1 MRSDAEFRQRYLDFL
16 DDLLSHGYPQSG
28 TDDQASPAP
37 TKRIPRQERPPIP
50 TNEDYRTDFYTD
62 HHLLAHEVQ
71 THRHTFT
78 CFKGGRTSCRF
89 QYPHDIVQDSSL
101 DLETNSVHLR
111 VQHPLINWHNPH
123 LLVATRHNHDLK
135 SVQSGQSGSA
145 AASYITSYSTKSEE
159 TPANQISMINAVYE
173 RMATM
178 GSAKTEAQSFLTR
191 CVMQF
196 GRERQVHAQQAA
208 TYVRDLGDTEQSHP
222 TVAMMSGQLVATVI
236 ALYGSLRD
244 LNGASPDVGSTG
256 PPGAPDDDP
265 PAVSE
270 PEDLTAVQPG
280 RDTVDEPSCS
290 NLHADDDEEDD
301 GFDEGGMLPLNTK
314 GLAHQV
320 DDYLYRGETL
330 ASLTFYQFVQYVK
343 LDPPPKKRNKNHHD
357 LRASHPNFPKYIRR
371 YTPNRTHGIPRCI
384 ISRFPRSDGSE
395 GHGDEYCA
403 AMMAHFIPF
412 SDSVA
417 LKTRTETW
425 EAAFQ
430 RTTFSPRAKKTMANW
445 AALNECEDA
454 RDADQLMRR
463 RREANH
469 SAKIDQQVRA
479 AGTEPVDDSMADINV
494 EALLYSR
501 AEQSAETLKFVSV
514 LDSNGWFQTAGFS
527 QESISTAVAPVFTS
541 AVNRRL
547 WKKEQDL
554 LEAKARADL
563 TVPTASSGVLA
574 EQLAFDTPVS
584 AAPATDD
591 VLDLVNGL
599 PAHPTQRLHWR
610 DLPPHALL
618 DELVRERNLTP
629 SQRLAFC
636 IAGRRFFDV
645 MHGEHTTFHAVARL

>member
-1 MRSDAEFRQRYLDFL
+1 MIRARADIRAYVGQHGIFHLFLTMNPGPNHSPVFHIFYGDKSVRLDTRSPELPTCHNRGIRVADDPIAASDYFHFHVAAVFQYLLGWDLRKGQSILAGGLFGRLSAYYLVKEHSMRGQLHCHCLIWLEGGMNPSDLRSKMRSDAEFRQRYLDFL

-222 TVAMMSGQLVATVI
+222 TVAMMSGRLVATVI

-301 GFDEGGMLPLNTK
+301 GFDEGGMLPWIRLRRNATK
-314 GLAHQV
+314 TTTIYERHIP
-320 DDYLYRGETL
+320 
-330 ASLTFYQFVQYVK
+330 TFQSTFA
-343 LDPPPKKRNKNHHD
+343 DT
-357 LRASHPNFPKYIRR
+357 HP
-371 YTPNRTHGIPRCI
+371 
-384 ISRFPRSDGSE
+384 
-395 GHGDEYCA
+395 
-403 AMMAHFIPF
+403 
-412 SDSVA
+412 
-417 LKTRTETW
+417 
-425 EAAFQ
+425 
-430 RTTFSPRAKKTMANW
+430 
-445 AALNECEDA
+445 
-454 RDADQLMRR
+454 
-463 RREANH
+463 
-469 SAKIDQQVRA
+469 
-479 AGTEPVDDSMADINV
+479 
-494 EALLYSR
+494 
-501 AEQSAETLKFVSV
+501 
-514 LDSNGWFQTAGFS
+514 
-527 QESISTAVAPVFTS
+527 
-541 AVNRRL
+541 
-547 WKKEQDL
+547 
-554 LEAKARADL
+554 
-563 TVPTASSGVLA
+563 TVPMAFLDASY
-574 EQLAFDTPVS
+574 PVS
-584 AAPATDD
+584 LAATDLKGTVMNT
-591 VLDLVNGL
+591 VLL
-599 PAHPTQRLHWR
+599 
-610 DLPPHALL
+610 
-618 DELVRERNLTP
+618 
-629 SQRLAFC
+629 
-636 IAGRRFFDV
+636 
-645 MHGEHTTFHAVARL
+645 